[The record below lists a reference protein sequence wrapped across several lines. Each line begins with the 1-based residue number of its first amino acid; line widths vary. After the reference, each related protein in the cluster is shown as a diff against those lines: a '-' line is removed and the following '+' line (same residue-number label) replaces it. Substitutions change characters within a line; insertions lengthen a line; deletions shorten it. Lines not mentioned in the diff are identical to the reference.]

1 MMKSQNYSLTVS
13 VMLTAC
19 LQLLMF
25 LTMLCLVHRNFLL
38 ITQETYQR
46 VILPK
51 RMIGSLMTMLSLTS
65 DRIQT

>member
-51 RMIGSLMTMLSLTS
+51 RMIDNAFS
-65 DRIQT
+65 DFR